1 MSLYIAIIVLAVIIL
16 ASAIRVL
23 KEWER
28 AVVLRLGRYTGRVK
42 GPGLIILIPII
53 DQLNRVNI
61 QDVVFDVP
69 PQDII
74 TKDNV
79 SVQVNAVITYR
90 VMDPE
95 KAIIAVVN
103 YPYAISQ
110 HSQTTLRSILGR
122 ADLDDLLSERDKL
135 NQDIQRILDTDTDP
149 WGIKVRR
156 VEIKH
161 VDLPQEMK
169 RAMARQA
176 EAERERRAKVINAEG
191 EFQAATRL
199 AEAATIIGDHPM
211 ALQLRYLQ
219 TLSEVAAENNSTT
232 IFPVPID
239 LFQPFIKGLKASP
252 EIKVDEGGESS

>member
-1 MSLYIAIIVLAVIIL
+1 MTSFVAIALIAVFIL
-16 ASAIRVL
+16 ASAVKIL

-28 AVVLRLGRYTGRVK
+28 GVVLRLGRYTGSVK
-42 GPGLIILIPII
+42 GPGLILIVPII
-53 DQLNRVNI
+53 DQLNRINI
-61 QDVVFDVP
+61 QDTVFDVP
-69 PQDII
+69 PQDVI

-95 KAIIAVVN
+95 KAVINVVN

-110 HSQTTLRSILGR
+110 HSQTTLRSILGGVE
-122 ADLDDLLSERDKL
+122 LDDLLAERDKL
-135 NQDIQRILDTDTDP
+135 NQEIQKLLDIETDA
-149 WGIKVRR
+149 WGIKVKR

-161 VDLPQEMK
+161 VDLPAEMK

-176 EAERERRAKVINAEG
+176 EAERDRRAKIINAEG

-211 ALQLRYLQ
+211 ALQLRFLQ
-219 TLSEVAAENNSTT
+219 TLTEVAAENNSTT
-232 IFPVPID
+232 IFPVPVD
-239 LFQPFIKGLKASP
+239 LFTPFIKKMQSGNEAAKS
-252 EIKVDEGGESS
+252 